1 MIACTSPA
9 GTPRESPLRISL
21 SSTAACRLETD
32 SILAGLIGEELGHD
46 LQRVLDA
53 LDGLLFA
60 GRAGTRRAAALVG
73 QRDAGLAALE
83 IGGDAVVRVVDRDRI
98 AADVRAEVP
107 ASQEVAVGGDGGVQR
122 LGALE
127 ICLLLPPLGLLPG
140 AALHLATR
148 ELGFERVFQRQN
160 PGLARPGG
168 HSSTAF
174 LSSIF
179 STTPASAPLPWAKA

>member
-9 GTPRESPLRISL
+9 GTSRESPLRISL
-21 SSTAACRLETD
+21 SSPAACRLETD
-32 SILAGLIGEELGHD
+32 SILPGPIGEELGPD
-46 LQRVLDA
+46 LQR
-53 LDGLLFA
+53 
-60 GRAGTRRAAALVG
+60 
-73 QRDAGLAALE
+73 
-83 IGGDAVVRVVDRDRI
+83 
-98 AADVRAEVP
+98 
-107 ASQEVAVGGDGGVQR
+107 R

-179 STTPASAPLPWAKA
+179 STTRTSAPLPWAKA